1 MANIRID
8 ADGLQ
13 NNISSMRA
21 YINELDSLN
30 ARTQTL
36 MTQIASSWEGEASTA
51 YINIMTE
58 RMQKAGQMKE
68 LLQERLA
75 GKAEVSYDKLGSVVF
90 TNASADE
97 NAPRIMLA
105 SHMDEIGFMVKH
117 ITKEG
122 FLKFVCLGGWW
133 EQVMLGQ
140 RVTVH
145 GSKGDMVGVIGSKP
159 PHILT
164 PEERTKVV
172 QKRDMYID
180 IGVKDEKEARKFGVF
195 EGCPV
200 TPYAEMAVM
209 ADGKT
214 LLGKA
219 WDNRIGCAVMADVM
233 DKLAGKKHGNTVY
246 GVATVQEEVGLRGAQ
261 TSVNLLKPDVAFVI
275 DTCVAG
281 GTPGVADDVAPAKI
295 GEGIA
300 ITIFDAGMIPNTAL
314 RDFAAKVAKDLKI
327 PTQISISEGGATDG
341 GRIHLHG
348 DGVLT
353 LTFSIP
359 TRYIHSHQSIIHMDD
374 YEGAVELITA
384 MIEKLDSKKYQELL
398 KG

>member
-1 MANIRID
+1 MDKKTKLAWLKRYSEAN
-8 ADGLQ
+8 AVSGF
-13 NNISSMRA
+13 
-21 YINELDSLN
+21 
-30 ARTQTL
+30 
-36 MTQIASSWEGEASTA
+36 EAP
-51 YINIMTE
+51 
-58 RMQKAGQMKE
+58 MKE

-90 TNASADE
+90 TSAAADE
-97 NAPRIMLA
+97 AAPKIMLA

-133 EQVMLGQ
+133 EQVMLSQ

-145 GSKGDMVGVIGSKP
+145 GSKGDLVGVIGSKP

-180 IGVKDEKEARKFGVF
+180 IGAKDEKEARKLGVF

-209 ADGKT
+209 GDGKT

-233 DKLAGKKHGNTVY
+233 DNIAGTKHPNTVY

-281 GTPGVADDVAPAKI
+281 GTPGVSDDVAPAKI

-300 ITIFDAGMIPNTAL
+300 VTIFDAGMIPNTAL
-314 RDFAAKVAKDLKI
+314 RDFAQKVAKDMKI

-359 TRYIHSHQSIIHMDD
+359 TRYIHSHQSVIHLDD
-374 YEGAVELITA
+374 YEGAVKLITA
-384 MIEKLDSKKYQELL
+384 MIEKLDAKKYQELL

>member
-1 MANIRID
+1 MDKKTKLAWLKRY
-8 ADGLQ
+8 
-13 NNISSMRA
+13 S
-21 YINELDSLN
+21 ETN
-30 ARTQTL
+30 AV
-36 MTQIASSWEGEASTA
+36 SGFEAP
-51 YINIMTE
+51 
-58 RMQKAGQMKE
+58 MKE

-90 TNASADE
+90 TSAAADKT
-97 NAPRIMLA
+97 APKIMLA

-133 EQVMLGQ
+133 EQVMLSQ

-145 GSKGDMVGVIGSKP
+145 GSKGDLVGVIGSKP

-180 IGVKDEKEARKFGVF
+180 IGAKDEKEARKLGVF

-209 ADGKT
+209 GDGKT

-233 DKLAGKKHGNTVY
+233 DNITGTKHPNTVY

-281 GTPGVADDVAPAKI
+281 GTPGVSDDVAPAKI
-295 GEGIA
+295 GDGIA

-314 RDFAAKVAKDLKI
+314 RDFAQKVAKDMKI
-327 PTQISISEGGATDG
+327 PAQISISEGGATDG

-359 TRYIHSHQSIIHMDD
+359 TRYIHSHQSVIHLDD
-374 YEGAVELITA
+374 YEGAVKLITA
-384 MIEKLDSKKYQELL
+384 MIEKLDAKKYQELL

>member
-1 MANIRID
+1 MDNK
-8 ADGLQ
+8 
-13 NNISSMRA
+13 
-21 YINELDSLN
+21 
-30 ARTQTL
+30 L
-36 MTQIASSWEGEASTA
+36 MWLKKFSETCGVSGFEGP
-51 YINIMTE
+51 
-58 RMQKAGQMKE
+58 MKK
-68 LLQERLA
+68 LMLERLH
-75 GKAEVSYDKLGSVVF
+75 GLAEVSYDKLGSVVF
-90 TNASADE
+90 TKESVTED
-97 NAPRIMLA
+97 APKVMLA

-122 FLKFVCLGGWW
+122 FLKFTCLGGWW

-145 GSKGDMVGVIGSKP
+145 GSKGDLVGVIGSKP

-164 PEERTKVV
+164 PEERSKVV
-172 QKRDMYID
+172 AKKDMYID
-180 IGVKDEKEARKFGVF
+180 IGVENEEMARELGIF

-219 WDNRIGCAVMADVM
+219 WDNRVGCAVMADVM
-233 DKLAGKKHGNTVY
+233 ENIAHKQTAGTVY

-281 GTPGVADDVAPAKI
+281 GTPGVSDDIAPAKI
-295 GEGIA
+295 GKGIA
-300 ITIFDAGMIPNTAL
+300 ITIYDAGMIPNTAL
-314 RDFAAKVAKDLKI
+314 RDFAQQTAKELNI

-341 GRIHLHG
+341 GRIHLH
-348 DGVLT
+348 DAGVLT

-359 TRYIHSHQSIIHMDD
+359 TRYIHSHQSVIHMDD
-374 YEGAVELITA
+374 YLGAVKLITA
-384 MIEKLDSKKYQELL
+384 MVEKMDKKKYLELL
-398 KG
+398 QA

>member
-1 MANIRID
+1 MDKKLTWLKQLSETCGVSGFETPIKN
-8 ADGLQ
+8 
-13 NNISSMRA
+13 
-21 YINELDSLN
+21 
-30 ARTQTL
+30 
-36 MTQIASSWEGEASTA
+36 
-51 YINIMTE
+51 
-58 RMQKAGQMKE
+58 
-68 LLQERLA
+68 LLQKRLQ
-75 GKAEVSYDKLGSVVF
+75 GKAKVSYDKLGSAVF
-90 TNASADE
+90 TNEGQGRDL
-97 NAPRIMLA
+97 PKIMLA

-122 FLKFVCLGGWW
+122 FLKFTCLGGWW
-133 EQVMLGQ
+133 EQVMLSQ

-145 GSKGDMVGVIGSKP
+145 GSKGDLVGVIGSKP

-172 QKRDMYID
+172 AKRDMYID
-180 IGVKDEKEARKFGVF
+180 IGAADEDMARNLGVF

-200 TPYAEMAVM
+200 TPYAEFAVM
-209 ADGKT
+209 GDGKT

-233 DKLAGKKHGNTVY
+233 ENIGTKHPNTVY

-261 TSVNLLKPDVAFVI
+261 TSVNLLSPDVAFVI

-281 GTPGVADDVAPAKI
+281 GTPGVSDDVAPAKL
-295 GEGIA
+295 GKGIA

-314 RDFAAKVAKDLKI
+314 RDFAKEVAEELKL

-341 GRIHLHG
+341 GRIHLH
-348 DGVLT
+348 DAGVLT

-359 TRYIHSHQSIIHMDD
+359 IRYIHSHQSIIHMDD
-374 YEGAVELITA
+374 YQGAVQLITA
-384 MIEKLDSKKYQELL
+384 MIEKLDKKKYQQLL